1 MGAEVYHSLKS
12 VLKAQGLSTG
22 LGDEGGFAPSVAG
35 TKEALELIAT
45 AIDKAGYVLGTD
57 LGLALD
63 VAATEFHSEGVY
75 SFEGAK
81 RSSAEMIEFYTSLVN
96 DYPLVSIED
105 PLDESD
111 WQGWTDLTTA
121 VGSKVQIVGDDLFVT
136 NPARLQQGIETG
148 AANALLVKVNQIGT
162 LTETFDAVAL
172 AHRSGYRA

>member
-45 AIDKAGYVLGTD
+45 AVDKAGYVLGTD

-63 VAATEFHSEGVY
+63 VAASEFHSEGTY
-75 SFEGAK
+75 AFEGSK

-111 WQGWTDLTTA
+111 WEAG
-121 VGSKVQIVGDDLFVT
+121 
-136 NPARLQQGIETG
+136 PP
-148 AANALLVKVNQIGT
+148 
-162 LTETFDAVAL
+162 
-172 AHRSGYRA
+172 